1 MPPTIHSPTVV
12 LVEDDQENRQLLA
25 SVLAPEGITVVGQF
39 GTARDGVA
47 GVRELRP
54 DVVLMDLQLPDM
66 SGIEAIRQIIHST
79 WPIQVIVLTAH
90 EGGLPT
96 RSAHAVGAFTYLIKG
111 SPASVILGAI
121 LRASAVKRAMEGRA
135 RRDPSTEHA
144 G

>member
-1 MPPTIHSPTVV
+1 MPAAHRSPRVV
-12 LVEDDQENRQLLA
+12 LVEDDEENRRMLA
-25 SVLAPEGITVVGQF
+25 SILATDDITVVGQF

-54 DVVLMDLQLPDM
+54 DVVLMDLRLPDM

-79 WPIQVIVLTAH
+79 WPTQVIVLTAH

-96 RSAHAVGAFTYLIKG
+96 RSALAVGAFTYLTKG
-111 SPASVILGAI
+111 SPVSVILGAI

-135 RRDPSTEHA
+135 RRD
-144 G
+144 